1 MKPTDQQQ
9 EQRAAEQRHQDQA
22 QQQEQRA
29 TEQRQQDQAQQQER
43 RATEQRQQAQRQ
55 QQAKLQADRM
65 WQQRISDQ
73 ARQNKQAAM
82 NNPRQSLADRQE
94 VQREQQLAMQARSAE
109 HAQKMA
115 PEKTAENTGTNKP
128 SAMYEAYRENGL
140 VRGAEHT
147 RNLGQNGQEAIECRE
162 LEHQARQDRLMAMA
176 KNDSVPSLQRE
187 RAELLRNAEEH
198 SFRYEQLQ
206 RVIEADR
213 GLGFDHHAENT
224 GKGTFVTERMEQHRE
239 AADQAIEKLHKFD
252 MDNQLV
258 DEHGVPEAQ
267 RPLFSVSEDALN
279 SLKNPKQGEQ
289 QQAMQALDE
298 ASQKLNQQGGGD
310 SVSSADKATDKAL
323 QKEEQQK
330 AQQKKEDDQA
340 LTASMEA
347 GRQAHISA
355 AKSIT
360 PQRSEPAPQP
370 HNEPEQGISR

>member
-1 MKPTDQQQ
+1 MKPTD
-9 EQRAAEQRHQDQA
+9 

-29 TEQRQQDQAQQQER
+29 TEQRQQDKAQQQER
-43 RATEQRQQAQRQ
+43 RATEQRQQVQRQ

-109 HAQKMA
+109 HAKKMA
-115 PEKTAENTGTNKP
+115 PENSKP

-213 GLGFDHHAENT
+213 GLGFDHQAEND

-289 QQAMQALDE
+289 QQAMEALDD

-310 SVSSADKATDKAL
+310 SVSSSDKATEQAI
-323 QKEEQQK
+323 QKEQQQK

-340 LTASMEA
+340 MTASMEA
-347 GRQAHISA
+347 RRQAHISA
-355 AKSIT
+355 AKSMT
-360 PQRSEPAPQP
+360 PQRPEPAPQQTPQP
-370 HNEPEQGISR
+370 HNEPEQGMSR